1 MSRKK
6 VRTVTVSEGEPFQL
20 RLKGNRPLEH
30 EGGVTS
36 IFHPVLTEEELQLL
50 EGELRAYGG
59 TVKSTTTDE
68 TEEQKRI
75 RSRRVGATPVVYAC
89 ERCPS
94 CTFLSYKGDPC
105 GLLSFEREEVQA
117 LLQTERGVRDLGEC
131 PVRDESHVQ
140 HPDLI

>member
-6 VRTVTVSEGEPFQL
+6 VRTITVEGNFPF
-20 RLKGNRPLEH
+20 RMALKGNMPLEH
-30 EGGVTS
+30 EGGTS
-36 IFHPVLTEEELQLL
+36 VFHPVLTEGQLKELMRSMEET
-50 EGELRAYGG
+50 GC
-59 TVKSTTTDE
+59 TVSSTTKDE
-68 TEEQKRI
+68 SDEQKQM
-75 RSRRVGATPVVYAC
+75 RSRQMGTLQVVYEC